1 MKFAALTCVF
11 ILLSSCTN
19 SDKKDSNLAEVKTAV
34 SEGNAA
40 YIRANEKGDAAMF
53 AKLFTDDGMIVHPNV
68 EPIRGKEH
76 IKAEVARIMSKS
88 KFTDWELNS
97 LTFSVSGNQAYELI
111 QYGFTLHPEGK
122 NPIALSGKYLMI
134 WKQQSDGSWKIQM
147 QMAQPND

>member
-1 MKFAALTCVF
+1 
-11 ILLSSCTN
+11 
-19 SDKKDSNLAEVKTAV
+19 
-34 SEGNAA
+34 
-40 YIRANEKGDAAMF
+40 MF